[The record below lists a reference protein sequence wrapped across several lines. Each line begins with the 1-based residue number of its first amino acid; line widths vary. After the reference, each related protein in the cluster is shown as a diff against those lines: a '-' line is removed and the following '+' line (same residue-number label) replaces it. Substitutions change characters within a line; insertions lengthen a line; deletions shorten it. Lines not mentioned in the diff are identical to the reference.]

1 MYRLADTGRS
11 SKKGECKAE
20 EAQQPRTSNNHNK
33 IQLKPVVVAVAVQEL
48 HNTDA
53 YRETRCL

>member
-1 MYRLADTGRS
+1 MYRFTDTGRS
-11 SKKGECKAE
+11 SRQKGGIKEE

-33 IQLKPVVVAVAVQEL
+33 SHLNDAVVAVQEL